1 MVRTFASNPVIS
13 ACSAGL
19 SGCPK
24 ELEATRVAAASLEF
38 WKGLARRAALELGAL
53 AGRKA
58 ELLSLLTEAKLGSRW
73 TQTTTTTN
81 QATTTT
87 MRKRTASRPSPVKI
101 AVTQQAAGEQYSPRR
116 HRIGQG
122 LARR

>member
-1 MVRTFASNPVIS
+1 MVLTVASNPVITD
-13 ACSAGL
+13 CSAELRGR
-19 SGCPK
+19 PE

-38 WKGLARRAALELGAL
+38 WKGLASRAALELGAL

-73 TQTTTTTN
+73 THTTTTTS

-87 MRKRTASRPSPVKI
+87 KRKRTASRPSPVKR
-101 AVTQQAAGEQYSPRR
+101 AVTKLAAG
-116 HRIGQG
+116 
-122 LARR
+122 AAT

>member
-1 MVRTFASNPVIS
+1 VIS
-13 ACSAGL
+13 ACSAVL
-19 SGCPK
+19 SGCPE

-53 AGRKA
+53 AGRNA

-73 TQTTTTTN
+73 TQTTTITN

-87 MRKRTASRPSPVKI
+87 KRKRTARRPSPVKKV
-101 AVTQQAAGEQYSPRR
+101 VTQLVADEPG
-116 HRIGQG
+116 
-122 LARR
+122 